1 MLICCDMMEDE
12 EEEDGDDDEE
22 EEDDPH
28 LRQTVR
34 LWLEWGSSLRAEAKI
49 GGERGLTAVLYVS
62 TFPGI
67 TFAVIVMIVIKMS
80 CMVMMMTIGK
90 ESEDFP
96 LLYTSKDRGGRYYQK
111 KLSTAD
117 ISEFFKL

>member
-1 MLICCDMMEDE
+1 MILVLIPAQIWIILNSSAWSDGGEDVRMLICYDVMED
-12 EEEDGDDDEE
+12 DEQQDE
-22 EEDDPH
+22 VDDPH

-67 TFAVIVMIVIKMS
+67 TWS
-80 CMVMMMTIGK
+80 
-90 ESEDFP
+90 S
-96 LLYTSKDRGGRYYQK
+96 LWL
-111 KLSTAD
+111 
-117 ISEFFKL
+117 

>member
-1 MLICCDMMEDE
+1 MLICCDVMEDE
-12 EEEDGDDDEE
+12 EQDDDGA
-22 EEDDPH
+22 PH

-67 TFAVIVMIVIKMS
+67 TW
-80 CMVMMMTIGK
+80 T
-90 ESEDFP
+90 
-96 LLYTSKDRGGRYYQK
+96 L
-111 KLSTAD
+111 
-117 ISEFFKL
+117 

>member
-1 MLICCDMMEDE
+1 MSEDVMEDDE
-12 EEEDGDDDEE
+12 QQDED
-22 EEDDPH
+22 DDPH

-67 TFAVIVMIVIKMS
+67 TW
-80 CMVMMMTIGK
+80 
-90 ESEDFP
+90 
-96 LLYTSKDRGGRYYQK
+96 
-111 KLSTAD
+111 
-117 ISEFFKL
+117 

>member
-1 MLICCDMMEDE
+1 MILVLIPEQIWIILNSNDWSDGGEDVRMLICCDVAE
-12 EEEDGDDDEE
+12 EEEQQDDGNDEE
-22 EEDDPH
+22 DDDDPH

-67 TFAVIVMIVIKMS
+67 TW
-80 CMVMMMTIGK
+80 
-90 ESEDFP
+90 ES
-96 LLYTSKDRGGRYYQK
+96 
-111 KLSTAD
+111 
-117 ISEFFKL
+117 

>member
-67 TFAVIVMIVIKMS
+67 TFVVIVMIVIKTNS
-80 CMVMMMTIGK
+80 QVMDTLHCQSRTK
-90 ESEDFP
+90 V
-96 LLYTSKDRGGRYYQK
+96 KVVK
-111 KLSTAD
+111 WC
-117 ISEFFKL
+117 